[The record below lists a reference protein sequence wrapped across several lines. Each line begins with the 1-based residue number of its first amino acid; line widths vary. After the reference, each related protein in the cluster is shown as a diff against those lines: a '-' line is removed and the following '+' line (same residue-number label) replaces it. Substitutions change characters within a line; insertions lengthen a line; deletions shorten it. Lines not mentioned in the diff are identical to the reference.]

1 MNIAIVEDMTE
12 DRQWL
17 SQKIKL
23 YLESNQLHASLYEYS
38 CTEDFIA
45 SLSDISYQ
53 IVFMDIY
60 FDGMSG
66 MDAAVQLR
74 QLDSNCKLVFLTCTA
89 DYALQGYSVQASH
102 YLLKPISDEKFIEAM
117 KNCKLEP
124 ANAVPYLNLAP
135 FGNHINLDTRQ
146 IQYIHLESRT
156 VHIHTSQKV
165 YSVNGAFSRVTEPL
179 TSDRRFLLCIQG
191 IMVNMDYISGH
202 EDTVFILKD
211 GKRIPINLRYKR
223 RILQQ
228 YRNYIFENMGGE
240 S

>member
-38 CTEDFIA
+38 CTEDFIV
-45 SLSDISYQ
+45 SLSNTSYQ
-53 IVFMDIY
+53 VVFMDIY

-66 MDAAVQLR
+66 IDAAVQLR

-102 YLLKPISDEKFIEAM
+102 YLLKPVSNEKFTEAM

-124 ANAVPYLNLAP
+124 AHAVPYLNLAP

-228 YRNYIFENMGGE
+228 YRNYIFENMGG
-240 S
+240 

>member
-1 MNIAIVEDMTE
+1 MNIAIIEDMME

-17 SQKIKL
+17 SQKINL
-23 YLESNQLHASLYEYS
+23 YLECNQLHASIYEYS
-38 CTEDFIA
+38 RAEDFIA
-45 SLSDISYQ
+45 SLTDISYHV
-53 IVFMDIY
+53 VFMDIY

-66 MDAAVQLR
+66 MDAAVRLR

-89 DYALQGYSVQASH
+89 DYALQGYSVQACH
-102 YLLKPISDEKFIEAM
+102 YLVKPVSDEKFFEAM
-117 KNCKLEP
+117 KNCRLEP
-124 ANAVPYLNLAP
+124 AHAVPYLNLAP
-135 FGNHINLDTRQ
+135 FGNHVNLDTRQ

-156 VHIHTSQKV
+156 VHIHTDQKV